1 MYTRSLSIEQILS
14 MLAETPPHLASVTAG
29 VGPALLRT
37 SPNQGEWSAV
47 EVLAHMRSCADVWG
61 SYIELIIAEER
72 PTIRAVNPTTWIKQ
86 TDYPELEFQPSL
98 DAFTRQRA
106 ELLAVLGA
114 LAPEDWSRAATIT
127 GAGKPRE
134 GSVLYYAQWLA
145 RHERPHVKQIERIV
159 KAMQE

>member
-1 MYTRSLSIEQILS
+1 VTKRSLTIEQVLT
-14 MLAETPPHLASVTAG
+14 MLAETPPRLTSLTAG
-29 VGPALLRT
+29 VGLAQLWT
-37 SPNQGEWSAV
+37 SRGEGEWSAV

-61 SYIELIIAEER
+61 SYIELIIAQDR

-86 TDYPELEFQPSL
+86 TDYPDLEFRPSL
-98 DAFTRQRA
+98 DAFSKQRA
-106 ELLAVLGA
+106 ALLAVLEP

-159 KAMQE
+159 NAMHV